1 MAKGV
6 ISTLYKELLSD
17 WDVVAT
23 HFSVVRSLTAVYLSF
38 PTNEP
43 CSRSINLKG
52 WS

>member
-6 ISTLYKELLSD
+6 ISALYKELLSD
-17 WDVVAT
+17 LDVVAT
-23 HFSVVRSLTAVYLSF
+23 HFSVVKSLTSLHLSF

-43 CSRSINLKG
+43 CSQSINLKG